1 MNILLANWTWF
12 PSGGDWTYIESIS
25 KLYTA
30 KGHNIIPFSV
40 QNEKNISNDF
50 EKFFL
55 TPVDYKSYYD
65 NLSIKS
71 VYKLL
76 TESVYSREAKE
87 KLKLLLVENKVDI
100 AQLNNINNYHTPS
113 IIPVLKG
120 AGIPIVWRIL
130 DYKLICPNN
139 TFLSHNKICEKC
151 YKHKYYH
158 CILNKCKKN
167 SFSASFLMTLESY
180 FYYLMPY
187 YRNVDMFMFQSN
199 FTRDIFVR
207 YGFDKNRSHVIENPF
222 DCSSLTPSFTGKN
235 YILYFGRISAEK
247 GIMTLIQAMKFLPDM
262 ELQIVGNGPEYDPY
276 LKYTFDNGIQNVKF
290 LGPKWD
296 KDLEPVLKNCDFVIV
311 PSEWYDPSPYVVLQ
325 ANAYGKPVI
334 ASRIG
339 GLQDSVIDNETGVL
353 FEPGNVL
360 DLVDKITSLKNDR
373 NLIMRLGRNARLLV
387 ESRNEPER
395 YYNDTI
401 GLFNNLT

>member
-1 MNILLANWTWF
+1 
-12 PSGGDWTYIESIS
+12 
-25 KLYTA
+25 
-30 KGHNIIPFSV
+30 
-40 QNEKNISNDF
+40 
-50 EKFFL
+50 
-55 TPVDYKSYYD
+55 
-65 NLSIKS
+65 
-71 VYKLL
+71 
-76 TESVYSREAKE
+76 
-87 KLKLLLVENKVDI
+87 
-100 AQLNNINNYHTPS
+100 
-113 IIPVLKG
+113 
-120 AGIPIVWRIL
+120 
-130 DYKLICPNN
+130 
-139 TFLSHNKICEKC
+139 
-151 YKHKYYH
+151 
-158 CILNKCKKN
+158 
-167 SFSASFLMTLESY
+167 MTLESY